1 MNVTMIGAGY
11 VGLTTAACLA
21 ELGQSVVC
29 ADIDGEKIASLL
41 EGRLPIYEPGLE
53 PLVRR
58 NRQQGRLAFSASPV
72 EAVAEAE
79 MVFLAVGTPQ
89 GEDGNLDLSYLEAA
103 ARDIAA
109 ALRPKTVVVVK
120 STVPAAT
127 NRRLREI
134 IAEARGDL
142 DFAVASNPE
151 FLREGTAVTDFMHP
165 DRVVIGADDAW
176 ARERLQHIYAPLE
189 AKGVP
194 VVCTTPTN
202 AELIKYAA
210 NSFLALKIGFI
221 NDVAALCAAVG
232 GDVAAVAR
240 GIGLD
245 SRIGEAFLK
254 PGPGFGGS
262 CFPKDTRGFAAIG
275 RRVGAPQPLVEAL
288 IESNRRHRQAMLARV
303 LEEVER
309 CDGRSVAILGL
320 SFKAGT
326 GDLREA
332 ASLSLI
338 PGLLAAGLDIRV
350 NDPLVGPE
358 ILRLFP
364 QVDPYDSPYVAASEA
379 DLVVIL
385 NEDFG
390 ALDLSRL
397 ARAMT
402 GRTIVD
408 FRNLYDPQDVAEQ
421 GFRYVSLGR
430 ATASYEEDEPR
441 LASTRAATAL
451 AGGTGPVLH

>member
-1 MNVTMIGAGY
+1 
-11 VGLTTAACLA
+11 
-21 ELGQSVVC
+21 
-29 ADIDGEKIASLL
+29 
-41 EGRLPIYEPGLE
+41 LP
-53 PLVRR
+53 
-58 NRQQGRLAFSASPV
+58 
-72 EAVAEAE
+72 
-79 MVFLAVGTPQ
+79 
-89 GEDGNLDLSYLEAA
+89 
-103 ARDIAA
+103 
-109 ALRPKTVVVVK
+109 PKTVVVVK

-151 FLREGTAVTDFMHP
+151 FLREGTAVSDFLHP

-176 ARERLQHIYAPLE
+176 ARDRLQHIYAPLE
-189 AKGVP
+189 ERGVP
-194 VVCTTPTN
+194 LVCTTPTN

-232 GDVAAVAR
+232 GDVSAVAR

-245 SRIGEAFLK
+245 SRIGEAFLR

-288 IESNRRHRQAMLARV
+288 IDGNRRHRQAMLARV

-338 PGLLAAGLDIRV
+338 PGLLAAGLDVRA

-358 ILRLFP
+358 ILELFP
-364 QVDPYDSPYVAASEA
+364 QVDPYDSPYVAASGA

-390 ALDLSRL
+390 ALDLPRL
-397 ARAMT
+397 ARAMA

-408 FRNLYDPQDVAEQ
+408 FRNLYDPQDVADQ

-430 ATASYEEDEPR
+430 AVASHEQDEPR
-441 LASTRAATAL
+441 LASARAAAAL